1 MRFRRQSLTLLV
13 TLALAL
19 PAAWAGASDRQ
30 HLGAHLMRDG
40 TEFQGVIERRCISC
54 HTRELV
60 EEAVTGKQLE
70 DIQRHMIER
79 GAVLSEQ
86 DKKVLGTFW
95 GEPLPG
101 KKEAPVAGHAVTRE
115 GYQRF
120 QQVLQTRCTGCHTLE
135 RVEESITARS
145 RYESVLEQML
155 RRGATLSE
163 EERNTLRSFWG
174 ETDPG
179 R

>member
-1 MRFRRQSLTLLV
+1 MSLGK
-13 TLALAL
+13 LAITL
-19 PAAWAGASDRQ
+19 PARHGFDRATQRAKHAFFACAGI
-30 HLGAHLMRDG
+30 
-40 TEFQGVIERRCISC
+40 EFRGVIERRCISC

-60 EEAVTGKQLE
+60 EEAVTGRRLE

-120 QQVLQTRCTGCHTLE
+120 QQVLQTRCTGCHTLA
-135 RVEESITARS
+135 RVDFC
-145 RYESVLEQML
+145 LW
-155 RRGATLSE
+155 
-163 EERNTLRSFWG
+163 F
-174 ETDPG
+174 
-179 R
+179 